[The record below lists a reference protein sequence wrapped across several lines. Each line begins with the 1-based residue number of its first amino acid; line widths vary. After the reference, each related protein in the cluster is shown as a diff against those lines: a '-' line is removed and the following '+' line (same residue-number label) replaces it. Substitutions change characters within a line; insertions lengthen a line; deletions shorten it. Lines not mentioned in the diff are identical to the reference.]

1 MSDFSQQKNY
11 TVTWDG
17 DVPSLTSKDIQ
28 PLTTFDI
35 STLNSLGSLTSDTI
49 TFRDYESNHTAG
61 YNYGSFGSTM
71 AGNAYTT
78 ASGLTYTNT
87 IGPLTTASIGA
98 IGTIDISTLLNTSWT
113 LNHVEWVDA
122 WPDFNKVKNMRDK
135 YPALDKAMDKVV
147 SIYNMVKDDYDNPV
161 PKK

>member
-1 MSDFSQQKNY
+1 MSDFSPQQNY

-35 STLNSLGSLTSDTI
+35 STLGSLTSDTI
-49 TFRDYESNHTAG
+49 TFRDYSSNHTAA

-113 LNHVEWVDA
+113 LNQVEWIDA